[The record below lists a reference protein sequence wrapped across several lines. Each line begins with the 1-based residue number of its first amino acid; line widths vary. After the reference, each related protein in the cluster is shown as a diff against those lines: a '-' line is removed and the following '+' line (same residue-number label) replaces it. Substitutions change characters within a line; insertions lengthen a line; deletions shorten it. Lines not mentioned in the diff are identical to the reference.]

1 MTNTLKVQYTPG
13 SVLKTKIHQMLS
25 GLSETADNGQ
35 TKVVELGGKRILSGL
50 DRQQLFGGQTGCHM
64 EQDKCFIMEDQ
75 DCRVSRAVYQT
86 VCMNCQDNSRQS
98 VYIGTTGR
106 TVHSRQKEHQTAVRQ
121 CQTGNPLAKHHQT
134 AHSEDTPR
142 FQTKI
147 VHGGVRFN
155 LDRFLTESL
164 EIESARQKPDINL
177 LNQKSEWGHQPLPR
191 LSVMRDR

>member
-1 MTNTLKVQYTPG
+1 M
-13 SVLKTKIHQMLS
+13 
-25 GLSETADNGQ
+25 
-35 TKVVELGGKRILSGL
+35 SGL

-64 EQDKCFIMEDQ
+64 EQEKCYIMEDQ

-121 CQTGNPLAKHHQT
+121 HQTGNPLAKHHQT
-134 AHSEDTPR
+134 AHSEDTQR

-155 LDRFLTESL
+155 LDRFLTECL
-164 EIESARQKPDINL
+164 EIESARQKPDMNL